1 MGPHLTKEE
10 NIMTI
15 DKDTCIIEEILAAEP
30 SVAYVKLSR
39 AIAEAEEAL
48 ASTTGWFWRKPA
60 LGAGDKAEQEARLNL
75 MRVALQQVTA
85 TLAGREEMP
94 INVQVNNTTIQ
105 L

>member
-1 MGPHLTKEE
+1 MTKPVEQ
-10 NIMTI
+10 
-15 DKDTCIIEEILAAEP
+15 CIIEEIMAAEP

-39 AIAEAEEAL
+39 AIAEAEEKLKA
-48 ASTTGWFWRKPA
+48 TTGWFWKRPA
-60 LGAGDKAEQEARLNL
+60 LGAGDKAEQQARLSL

-94 INVQVNNTTIQ
+94 LNVTVNNTTIQ